1 MLLCAS
7 REGRRRSI
15 LPTHKTP
22 RSSNTARG
30 PWPVFPE
37 SSRSGRRT
45 DCRRWSRPLGVCR
58 PCPARV
64 RRLRGFACA
73 ICECDRGPSVVLDLC
88 VITRGERVRYYLAIG
103 VSSAGSRA
111 KVSRLDAGVVRRRAA
126 VVSAPTAA
134 TERPRRHWC
143 RGCRSDGV
151 LWLQVGALA
160 VCTHAVAAMRAANI
174 GYERCRR
181 KPMRRL
187 DRLSPRYSRS
197 CSQSELA
204 SCKTLGGWVAS
215 DPSAR

>member
-103 VSSAGSRA
+103 VSSAGARA
-111 KVSRLDAGVVRRRAA
+111 VVVGGRGSGAASSCGGECAHGCNGKAAAALVSRLPQRRRA
-126 VVSAPTAA
+126 VVAGRCARSLYA
-134 TERPRRHWC
+134 
-143 RGCRSDGV
+143 RGRSD
-151 LWLQVGALA
+151 A
-160 VCTHAVAAMRAANI
+160 
-174 GYERCRR
+174 RR
-181 KPMRRL
+181 K
-187 DRLSPRYSRS
+187 DRL
-197 CSQSELA
+197 
-204 SCKTLGGWVAS
+204 
-215 DPSAR
+215 